1 MKNFKPGE
9 PFIIRLTE
17 EGLAKCLK
25 EHGWEPVDVVDKLT
39 SKSTTKWSHPTILG
53 LKTLEEANKLD
64 VTMRK
69 QGKN

>member
-9 PFIIRLTE
+9 PFTIRLTE
-17 EGLAKCLK
+17 KGLAKCLK
-25 EHGWEPVDVVDKLT
+25 EHGWEPVEVDDSSL
-39 SKSTTKWSHPTILG
+39 KSTTKWSHPAVLG

-64 VTMRK
+64 VAMRK